1 MDFEQAESYVGSLL
15 KFGINPGLEPVENY
29 LSRTGF
35 SWGGMKFIHVG
46 GTNGKGSTAAMTAG
60 ILQRAG
66 YRVGLYSS
74 PHIDSYRER
83 IAVNG
88 CPISQE
94 DFAETVERVA
104 SVVSGFSR
112 EQRLTEFEF
121 LTVSALEFFRC
132 SGVQVA
138 VVEVGMGGRFD
149 ATNVIPCPEVSVI
162 TNVSRDH
169 MQYLGFDT
177 MSIAREKAG
186 IIKPGGCLV
195 TAEPSPEIRQILA
208 GRCEEVGCVFRYSG
222 EDIECL
228 PGEIISSK
236 DGIRQKCSL
245 SSGFFRLEDLS
256 LSMVGFHQVTN
267 AGTALLVCQVL
278 KEKGYD
284 ISLQSIRD
292 GLENTAVPGRF
303 EVLASHPLVV
313 LDAAHNRAG
322 ISALKRTI
330 SAFPGKLVLV
340 TGMLDDKEQ
349 NAAANIWG
357 TLPTAVVVTRPD
369 SDRSKGWRQLARYF
383 RGRISKVW
391 EIENIEEAV
400 SFGWQ
405 LVGEDGILCVA
416 GSFRILGRARQ
427 EIERQKAGL

>member
-1 MDFEQAESYVGSLL
+1 VDFEQAESYVGSLL
-15 KFGINPGLEPVENY
+15 KFGINSGLGPVEHY
-29 LSRTGF
+29 LSRSGF
-35 SWGGMKFIHVG
+35 SWEGMRFIHVG
-46 GTNGKGSTAAMTAG
+46 GTNGKGSTAAMIAG
-60 ILQRAG
+60 ILHRSG

-83 IAVNG
+83 IAVNS
-88 CPISQE
+88 CPISRE
-94 DFAETVERVA
+94 DFAETVGRVA
-104 SVVSGFSR
+104 SAVSGFGE

-121 LTVSALEFFRC
+121 LTVAALEYFRC

-138 VVEVGMGGRFD
+138 VLEVGMGGRFD
-149 ATNVIPCPEVSVI
+149 ATNVIPCAEVSVI

-169 MQYLGFDT
+169 MGYLGFDT

-195 TAEPSPEIRQILA
+195 TAEPSPDIRQMLA
-208 GRCEEVGCVFRYSG
+208 NKCEEVDCVFRYSG
-222 EDIECL
+222 EDVECL
-228 PGEIISSK
+228 PGEIIKSK
-236 DGIRQKCSL
+236 DGIKQKCSL
-245 SSGFFRLEDLS
+245 SSGFFRLENLF
-256 LSMVGFHQVTN
+256 LSMVGFHQIIN

-278 KEKGYD
+278 KEKGHE
-284 ISLQSIRD
+284 ISSQSIRD
-292 GLENTAVPGRF
+292 GLENTVVPGRF

-322 ISALKRTI
+322 ISALKHTI
-330 SAFPGKLVLV
+330 STFPGELVLV
-340 TGMLDDKEQ
+340 TGMLDEKEQ
-349 NAAANIWG
+349 NAAARIWG
-357 TLPTAVVVTRPD
+357 TLPTAVIVTRPD
-369 SDRSKGWRQLARYF
+369 SDRSKGWRQLAGYF
-383 RGRISKVW
+383 RSRIPKVW

-427 EIERQKAGL
+427 EIERQKDEP